1 MNFTSADKI
10 DLQGFGKHAVQ
21 DALNSQTFANGS
33 VTITLPDN
41 TRVTFAGVTELTK
54 SDFT

>member
-1 MNFTSADKI
+1 MNFTSLDKI
-10 DLQGFGKHAVQ
+10 DLQGFGSHAVA
-21 DALNSQTFANGS
+21 DALSSQTFANRS

-41 TRVTFAGVTELTK
+41 TRVTFAGVSQLTK